1 MERFE
6 KDKKICIKV
15 NFIFKLSILINLIF
29 FLVFIDQNDPEED
42 LIFHLAGFYFH
53 HRHDH

>member
-29 FLVFIDQNDPEED
+29 FLVFIDQNDLEEN
-42 LIFHLAGFYFH
+42 LIFNLTGFSFH